1 MYQEYEHQQQQQ
13 QEQLDLELDMESE
26 YNKFHDTEN
35 IGKRISQE
43 YFEFCNNQSNILTE
57 VQSFHYHSEDHL
69 TLIIEVNDNDNVN
82 DNENNHNGI
91 RQQYDE
97 QDNSTKV
104 TYDADAGDNLIT
116 IEDVNELNEAFY
128 RDNDFVRY
136 LWADIQK

>member
-69 TLIIEVNDNDNVN
+69 TLIIEAIYFVNDYYNDNN
-82 DNENNHNGI
+82 DI
-91 RQQYDE
+91 DYDE

-104 TYDADAGDNLIT
+104 IYDGDAGDNLIT

>member
-69 TLIIEVNDNDNVN
+69 TLIIEAIYFVNDYYNDNN
-82 DNENNHNGI
+82 DI
-91 RQQYDE
+91 DYDE

-104 TYDADAGDNLIT
+104 IYDGDAGDNLIT

-128 RDNDFVRY
+128 RDNNFVRY

>member
-69 TLIIEVNDNDNVN
+69 TLIEAIYFVNDYYNDNN
-82 DNENNHNGI
+82 DI
-91 RQQYDE
+91 DYDE

>member
-69 TLIIEVNDNDNVN
+69 TLIIEAIYFVNDYYNDNN
-82 DNENNHNGI
+82 DI
-91 RQQYDE
+91 DYDE

-104 TYDADAGDNLIT
+104 IYDGDAGDNLIT

-128 RDNDFVRY
+128 RHNDFVRY